1 MPVLAPPRA
10 SAAARPAGGHVLHGL
25 SAPLRPASAAPAA
38 ANKIVRFLRTSGL
51 PAPAASQLAPL
62 AAGLAEVGR
71 RLVGSVPV
79 AGAIGALLSLGGDS
93 AQHPRPAT
101 DLLPR
106 LTRSRATLD
115 QTFEALNDLVTAT
128 TGWPDLSGRRAALQS
143 LLARSRSQI
152 RGLAVGQPQQAARQL
167 AALFALFELRAGDA
181 GGADQGRLAAARAI
195 LARSRPAQ
203 AAATATQSAPPPASG
218 PRPARALKG
227 ATPKGA
233 APKGTV
239 PAVAPARVPALGSPP
254 APAIRPR
261 GLVPPRADVT
271 HTGRVGTAEEIA
283 TRQRQATARAL
294 REAAAIYYDRRKT
307 LLAGDSE
314 AALAERVYKDTPLQA
329 LGVSLAQFHAHLQA
343 GQEPAEAAG
352 ARIRAS
358 ASRPGSTGG
367 SPAPRLPQLQQG
379 RQGGAS
385 LGGDPYA
392 WKVNSLSRYVVEY
405 LTRPWEGSR
414 LYLAAALSRRNGT
427 VEFEL
432 PLPDSTNQPAAANVV
447 LRRSPDSPGT
457 VVVEAVLGELRVRH
471 RFEIKDGGL
480 VVDPKSASEL
490 RVGVDGWQPG
500 GFLNDS
506 GTFALPASFWLE
518 NATVTDVMQAIN
530 ADARTMA
537 PSWHWST
544 NQKTLLRNLFQH
556 RDQIRR
562 LIDFDF
568 KSLDQARSTLIQAI
582 NAMER
587 ATPNLFPAETGW
599 HLYPRENEKGTW
611 GIAPPLVG
619 RRLDV
624 TPFVIDGDI
633 PLRRPKVNAEKW
645 NPGEFLHTHPSRPGG
660 WANNLIHALRS
671 AAVFPALR
679 AGFSL
684 KDVQA
689 ALVFGMPL
697 SVYQHGTA
705 FRLSVKPE
713 WFFLRDDVRMDLMR
727 ELVQWNDAKADRSPK
742 SIARLRAALDKL
754 PLVFERAS
762 PLPRNNGLD
771 PRPIASGGVDAIGP
785 AADKIAQTKWVR
797 PAPGVLEPE

>member
-1 MPVLAPPRA
+1 
-10 SAAARPAGGHVLHGL
+10 VLHGL

-93 AQHPRPAT
+93 AQRAAPAT

-307 LLAGDSE
+307 LLAGGDE
-314 AALAERVYKDTPLQA
+314 AAMAEAVYKDTPLQA
-329 LGVSLAQFHAHLQA
+329 LGVSLAQFQARLQA
-343 GQEPAEAAG
+343 GQEPASAAG
-352 ARIRAS
+352 ARVRAGPS
-358 ASRPGSTGG
+358 G
-367 SPAPRLPQLQQG
+367 
-379 RQGGAS
+379 
-385 LGGDPYA
+385 
-392 WKVNSLSRYVVEY
+392 NS
-405 LTRPWEGSR
+405 
-414 LYLAAALSRRNGT
+414 
-427 VEFEL
+427 
-432 PLPDSTNQPAAANVV
+432 
-447 LRRSPDSPGT
+447 
-457 VVVEAVLGELRVRH
+457 
-471 RFEIKDGGL
+471 GGL
-480 VVDPKSASEL
+480 VRGRGADPSPLEKQIIFGLNTLVNNMILTSLSPETQAGGSTLGEMLANRNWTLTHRAMMDLPTSTGNRMSMPVTIRLRRTDGGVHVNAQLDPNLESANALRPLGKPVGAFSVDYTLHLKKSGRIMLPPGTSPMPDLTLKNPWGAGGLPNASGHFGL
-490 RVGVDGWQPG
+490 PQNFFDPG
-500 GFLNDS
+500 LSAETFSRQVARAPGLDASWVPSPAQQKQLLNLFVHRD
-506 GTFALPASFWLE
+506 ALAALLHERYASHDEALGKL
-518 NATVTDVMQAIN
+518 
-530 ADARTMA
+530 ADA
-537 PSWHWST
+537 
-544 NQKTLLRNLFQH
+544 LR
-556 RDQIRR
+556 
-562 LIDFDF
+562 
-568 KSLDQARSTLIQAI
+568 S
-582 NAMER
+582 MER
-587 ATPNLFPAETGW
+587 EPRTRPMFPVELLFHVFPAGLHPDDGTLTWGIGFGAVGLDNEVRLFPARLGAG
-599 HLYPRENEKGTW
+599 LGKRPPAP
-611 GIAPPLVG
+611 GI
-619 RRLDV
+619 
-624 TPFVIDGDI
+624 T
-633 PLRRPKVNAEKW
+633 NAHVH
-645 NPGEFLHTHPSRPGG
+645 PTHRQPTQS
-660 WANNLIHALRS
+660 
-671 AAVFPALR
+671 
-679 AGFSL
+679 GFSL
-684 KDVQA
+684 EDVA
-689 ALVFGMPL
+689 ALQQTGTPL
-697 SVYQHGTA
+697 AVYDNGVAMRMSLGDAWFTWSAQTRREHMENIIW
-705 FRLSVKPE
+705 LSDKFQALQARTQGPKAAQPDPARPQSAITSIDLGPE
-713 WFFLRDDVRMDLMR
+713 QLTQLAQRMLG
-727 ELVQWNDAKADRSPK
+727 A
-742 SIARLRAALDKL
+742 L
-754 PLVFERAS
+754 PLVFEVI
-762 PLPRNNGLD
+762 GEV
-771 PRPIASGGVDAIGP
+771 PRPE
-785 AADKIAQTKWVR
+785 QTVAVGSYGWPLLAVSKAR
-797 PAPGVLEPE
+797 IR